1 MTNHL
6 PLPVETLHIDDDG
19 LSALLRSTH
28 SSIPQAASPSVSSEG
43 FVPSEPTPA
52 NRYSIDPAII
62 QATRDF
68 MQAALQQQ
76 PDLRWMV
83 NPFSS
88 ARERYERFVA
98 LMREEIGRHR
108 ISGGSLATVSTEWD
122 DLVAL
127 YASAIGWGPAQ
138 PYLDDPNV
146 NEVKI
151 VGHLIVVQERGRL
164 PTIASVRFPNA
175 DDVIRRIRLLA
186 TLSGVTLDE
195 RTPQLTIPVMG
206 GTRVH
211 ASIPPL
217 VDQSVL
223 VVIRRGRSHPW
234 TLHDLL
240 DHRALSPDTAEL
252 LRVLTRMRCSFL
264 VAGATASGKT
274 TLLEALANTWSS
286 YAMASPHIVS
296 IEDYARELV
305 LAESHC
311 WTAMRTNNAREYDR
325 VLTEALRQTPD
336 LVVAGEVRGVEAASV
351 INLTLTGH
359 AVMTTIH
366 ASDPLTALI
375 RLATLA
381 SGPESLKYA
390 HRFTDALR
398 DATLG
403 FDIIV
408 MVRRDEITG
417 QRYISDITV
426 INGID
431 ETGPHPHPILVPLL
445 QTEIQEDRSIV
456 WHVGAEVQNGTIV
469 MRNNQPVPERLRRL
483 LPRLAGSTR
492 QHTAQLSRE
501 GVQRAITYAQSIA
514 TGQPET
520 ALHVLQQAWS
530 EFRDPALI
538 HEARLIIQ
546 RHPHRFAV
554 HLDRARKGIATLQRH
569 IAYRQWAEA
578 HETYSQQIATDLI
591 ALTEQPPFEVD
602 TWMDV
607 LAMIRAGLERI
618 THAQSAI
625 AAATQSIAEGN
636 TLAAHHVLNTIDESS
651 LPIALRIAL
660 TETRIMLLERQ
671 HMTHALDSARQYR
684 DQLRAIATQLSTELN
699 V

>member
-6 PLPVETLHIDDDG
+6 PLPIDTLHIDDDG
-19 LSALLRSTH
+19 LSALLRPTRGM
-28 SSIPQAASPSVSSEG
+28 PPAAPLT
-43 FVPSEPTPA
+43 TPA
-52 NRYSIDPAII
+52 DGLTPPDESAPPDRRSIDPAII

-68 MQAALQQQ
+68 MQATLQQR
-76 PDLRWMV
+76 PELRWMV

-108 ISGGSLATVSTEWD
+108 ITGGALATVSTEWD
-122 DLVAL
+122 DLVTL

-151 VGHLIVVQERGRL
+151 VGNLIVVQERGRL
-164 PTIASVRFPNA
+164 PTIASARFPNV

-240 DHRALSPDTAEL
+240 DHHALSPEAAEL
-252 LRVLTRMRCSFL
+252 LRLLTRMRCSFL

-296 IEDYARELV
+296 VEDYARELV

-366 ASDPLTALI
+366 ANNPLTALI

-390 HRFTDALR
+390 HRFADAFR

-408 MVRRDEITG
+408 IVRRDEITG

-431 ETGPHPHPILVPLL
+431 EAGSHPQPILVPLL
-445 QTEIQEDRSIV
+445 EAEIQEDRTVV
-456 WHVGAEVQNGTIV
+456 WHLFAKATGETIV
-469 MRNNQPVPERLRRL
+469 MRNQQPLPERLRQL
-483 LPRLAGSTR
+483 MPRLAGNTR

-501 GVQRAITYAQSIA
+501 GVQRAIAYAQSIA
-514 TGQPET
+514 ITQPET

-546 RHPHRFAV
+546 RHPQRFAPY
-554 HLDRARKGIATLQRH
+554 LDRARATIATLQRH
-569 IAYRQWAEA
+569 ITYRQWPEA
-578 HETYSQQIATDLI
+578 HETYTQHIATNLI
-591 ALTEQPPFEVD
+591 TLTEQPPFEVD
-602 TWMDV
+602 AWMDV
-607 LAMIRAGLERI
+607 LAMIRAGLERM

-625 AAATQSIAEGN
+625 AAANQSITEGN
-636 TLAAHHVLNTIDESS
+636 TLAAHHVLNSIDESM
-651 LPIALRIAL
+651 LPLPLRITL
-660 TETRIMLLERQ
+660 TETRITLLEQQ
-671 HMTHALDSARQYR
+671 HMTHALDSARRYR
-684 DQLRAIATQLSTELN
+684 DQLLAIAAQLSPEPS